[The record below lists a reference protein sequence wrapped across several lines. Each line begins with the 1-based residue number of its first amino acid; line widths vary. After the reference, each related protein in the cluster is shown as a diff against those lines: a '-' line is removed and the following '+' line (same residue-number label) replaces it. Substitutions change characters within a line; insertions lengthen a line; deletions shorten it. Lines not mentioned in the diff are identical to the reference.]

1 MPRIYVYGS
10 RTRLLRKHTVVS
22 SKEFAEPPPRK
33 RHTHVC
39 SPQRSQGK
47 LSTERERGE
56 SHAPT
61 DTRWPKMPG
70 EHTPTKKDRSN
81 HDRPCAKRGSLTS
94 KNTPVHHRTH
104 SHAHVL
110 ALLATRTTCTTRASP
125 VRSRCRRAR
134 PCGSRPAAAAD
145 PTPRRPSCRASPPR
159 RPTPAP
165 GSSTCVESKAARA
178 SAGWLFGG
186 GLQRQ
191 SVPQAAPKRANPRG
205 ASTMALHHGP
215 APWPGS
221 RHEPAL
227 AEAPAH
233 VALVDILDQPLE
245 RLELRGAR
253 RVRIGRVLCRG
264 EGERVAPCV
273 GLRAGEQGVRRLEPR
288 RCVACEVR
296 RATPSLVRP
305 RPLGT
310 PSPTRD
316 ALAYSGHPRLLGW
329 PPALRPRR
337 GRARGG
343 RSRGRAG
350 R

>member
-1 MPRIYVYGS
+1 MRD
-10 RTRLLRKHTVVS
+10 TLAMCTAVS
-22 SKEFAEPPPRK
+22 YIE
-33 RHTHVC
+33 
-39 SPQRSQGK
+39 
-47 LSTERERGE
+47 
-56 SHAPT
+56 
-61 DTRWPKMPG
+61 
-70 EHTPTKKDRSN
+70 
-81 HDRPCAKRGSLTS
+81 
-94 KNTPVHHRTH
+94 NTPVTTAHT
-104 SHAHVL
+104 HAHVL

-165 GSSTCVESKAARA
+165 RCSTCVESKAARA

-205 ASTMALHHGP
+205 ASTTALLTTTALDHGPALHQGPAPRPCTTTLHHGP

-233 VALVDILDQPLE
+233 VALVDVLDQPLE

-264 EGERVAPCV
+264 EGVRVAPCV

-288 RCVACEVR
+288 RRVACEAW

-329 PPALRPRR
+329 PPALRRRR